1 MRRFYQLTYLV
12 RPDLKRAT
20 DFCEKINALIQKQ
33 GGILGKTG
41 RPQKRSLG
49 ESISKKEQ
57 DFKQALMN
65 SVSFYLD
72 HQKIQDLRQRLED
85 KDQILRL
92 LLSKAKEPKKSQTQN
107 KSSATRRPKEKKE
120 KPSKVDSQKVEQKI
134 EEVLEE

>member
-20 DFCEKINALIQKQ
+20 DFCEKINALIQNQ

-41 RPQKRSLG
+41 TPQKRSLG
-49 ESISKKEQ
+49 ESISKKGK

-72 HQKIQDLRQRLED
+72 PQKIQDLKQELED

-92 LLSKAKEPKKSQTQN
+92 LLSKAKQPKKSQVRN
-107 KSSATRRPKEKKE
+107 KSSATRRAKQKKE

-134 EEVLEE
+134 AEIVSE